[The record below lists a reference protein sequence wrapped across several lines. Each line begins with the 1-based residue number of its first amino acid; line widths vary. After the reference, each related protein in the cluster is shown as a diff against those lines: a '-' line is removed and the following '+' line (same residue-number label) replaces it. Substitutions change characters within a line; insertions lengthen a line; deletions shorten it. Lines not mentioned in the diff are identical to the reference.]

1 MNTKRDDVLPMI
13 SVITICRNAE
23 KTIERT
29 LQSMAEQKEVAGLVE
44 HIVVDGASAD
54 STMEIVRRFPHVA
67 RWISEPDQGIADA
80 FNKGMSLAKGQYLLY
95 LNADDWLYD
104 DGVLRDAVEFI
115 QARGKPDWI
124 VGDVT
129 VDRNGRLERAVKS
142 HPPSCWSLI
151 LRNRICHPAVL
162 IKKIVQLDAGG
173 FDTSFE
179 IAMDFDLWQRLCAQH
194 IRLTYWPRVVSVFAM
209 EGVSSTGGARREEEH
224 LAVIRLARN
233 TPIKRMIGAL
243 YDLYRKVRA

>member
-1 MNTKRDDVLPMI
+1 MSLEQHDALPVI

-29 LQSMAEQKEVAGLVE
+29 LQSVAEQIEAAGQVE
-44 HIVVDGASAD
+44 HIVVDGASTD
-54 STMEIVRRFPHVA
+54 GTMEIVGRFPHVA
-67 RWISEPDQGIADA
+67 RCISEPDQGIADA
-80 FNKGMSLAKGQYLLY
+80 FNKGMQMASGEYLLY

-104 DGVLRDAVEFI
+104 DRVLRDAVEFI
-115 QARGKPDWI
+115 QGQGEPDWI
-124 VGDVT
+124 VGDVM

-173 FDTSFE
+173 FDTSFK
-179 IAMDFDLWQRLCAQH
+179 IAMDFDLWQRLCARH
-194 IRLTYWPRVVSVFAM
+194 IRPTYWPRVVSVFAM
-209 EGVSSTGGARREEEH
+209 EGVSSMGGARRDEEH
-224 LAVIRLARN
+224 QAIMKRARN
-233 TPIKRMIGAL
+233 TAIKRLVGVV
-243 YDLYRKVRA
+243 YDLYQRVR